1 MAALVPGAAPQTSVM
16 VRLAAGARV
25 SVEVEGGAPEEPSW
39 QALRTW
45 WREAFAQSVAFSV
58 AVKPAPDLPRVV
70 LSLSDDRRAL
80 TATLVRAGASTQLAA
95 ATIEDARRTADL
107 HAAIDQLAWS
117 ARAALGES
125 AARPLPVAQITSPD
139 PRVVVAVTDAAEL
152 VRTGAFGSAYRALRK
167 ARRRDGGAP
176 YVLAPLAAAE
186 LLRGDPTRARDIS
199 REAVN
204 YPARCSP
211 TVQHRLART
220 LLMAN
225 AALEPARTERYDRE
239 LQRLAT
245 VARRE
250 RPHDD
255 EVLFTA
261 ALAHNFRAEF
271 EQAKPLLEEL
281 HRRLPERGLVSYHLG
296 WACLGT
302 DDAEAAAAHL
312 RDASRRLPTP
322 WLILPWAIA
331 LFEAQ
336 QDEELERVLTAAR
349 ADYGRGGL
357 DALNHQVLRIQAA
370 HALLRD
376 DPARARA
383 LLVEDLH
390 WLVTHPVELDLRA
403 GDFAEAGAVL
413 VRLGGSKE
421 LGALVA
427 AVQKL
432 PVEVATRDAASFV
445 GGLHQVQTTGVRAR
459 SLEEALSRDGDSAWG
474 ALLAAYAH
482 EQQGEVGAMQA
493 ELARAALLSSSAMT
507 KALLARS
514 LRAVGKAA
522 EGERLSETL
531 TREMLTLNLRG
542 RCQHPLFGPELA
554 YAYLLR

>member
-1 MAALVPGAAPQTSVM
+1 MPGPPPQTTVLQ
-16 VRLAAGARV
+16 RLAPGTRL
-25 SVEVEGGAPEEPSW
+25 SLEVEGGAPEEPAW

-45 WREAFAQSVAFSV
+45 WRAAFAQSSAFSV
-58 AVKPAPDLPRVV
+58 APKPEPSLPRVV
-70 LSLSDDRRAL
+70 LALSDDRSKL
-80 TATLVRAGASTQLAA
+80 TAALLRRDAHTQLGEAA
-95 ATIEDARRTADL
+95 IADSQRPGDL

-117 ARAALGES
+117 ARTALGED

-139 PRVVVAVTDAAEL
+139 PRVVVAVSDAKEL
-152 VRTGAFGSAYRALRK
+152 VRTGAFGSAYQTLRT

-176 YVLAPLAAAE
+176 FVLAPLAAAE
-186 LLRGDPTRARDIS
+186 LLRGDATRARDIS

-211 TVQHRLART
+211 IDQHLLART
-220 LLMAN
+220 LLLAN
-225 AALEPARTERYDRE
+225 AALEPARTGSYDRE
-239 LQRLAT
+239 LHRLAT

-261 ALAHNFRAEF
+261 ALAHNFLAEF
-271 EQAKPLLEEL
+271 ERARPLLEDL
-281 HRRLPERGLVSYHLG
+281 HRRLPERGFVSYHLG

-302 DDAEAAAAHL
+302 DDAQAAALHL

-322 WLILPWAIA
+322 WLMLPWAIA
-331 LFEAQ
+331 LFESE
-336 QDEELERVLTAAR
+336 QDDQLEAVLEAAR
-349 ADYGRGGL
+349 ADYGRGGA
-357 DALNHQVLRIQAA
+357 DALNHEVLRIQAA

-376 DPARARA
+376 DPKRARK
-383 LLVEDLH
+383 LLVEDLR
-390 WLVTHPVELDLRA
+390 WLVSHPVELDLRA

-413 VRLGGSKE
+413 VRLGGAPE

-427 AVQKL
+427 TVQKL
-432 PVEVATRDAASFV
+432 PVEVTTRDAASFV

-459 SLEEALSRDGDSAWG
+459 GLEEALSRDGGSAWG
-474 ALLAAYAH
+474 ALLTAYAH
-482 EQQGEVGAMQA
+482 EREGEVGAMQA
-493 ELARAALLSSSAMT
+493 ELARAALLSSSPMT

-514 LRAVGKAA
+514 LRAVGKAR
-522 EGERLSETL
+522 EGDRLSEAL

>member
-1 MAALVPGAAPQTSVM
+1 MPGPPPQAAALQ
-16 VRLAAGARV
+16 RLAPGTRL
-25 SVEVEGGAPEEPSW
+25 SLEVEGGTPEEPAW

-45 WREAFAQSVAFSV
+45 WRAAFAQSNAFSV
-58 AVKPAPDLPRVV
+58 APKPDPSLPRVV
-70 LSLSDDRRAL
+70 LTLSDDR
-80 TATLVRAGASTQLAA
+80 SQLAA
-95 ATIEDARRTADL
+95 ALVRRDARTQLGEAAIADSQRPGDL

-117 ARAALGES
+117 ARTALGED

-139 PRVVVAVTDAAEL
+139 PRVVVAVSDAKEL
-152 VRTGAFGSAYRALRK
+152 VRTGAFGSAYQTLRT

-176 YVLAPLAAAE
+176 FVLAPLAAAE
-186 LLRGDPTRARDIS
+186 LLRGDATRARDIS

-211 TVQHRLART
+211 TDQHLLART
-220 LLMAN
+220 LLLAN
-225 AALEPARTERYDRE
+225 AALEPARTGSYDRE
-239 LQRLAT
+239 LHRLAT
-245 VARRE
+245 VAQRE

-261 ALAHNFRAEF
+261 ALAHNFLAEF
-271 EQAKPLLEEL
+271 ERARPLLEDL
-281 HRRLPERGLVSYHLG
+281 HRRLPERGFVSYHLG

-302 DDAEAAAAHL
+302 DDAQAAALHL
-312 RDASRRLPTP
+312 REASRRLPTP
-322 WLILPWAIA
+322 WLMLPWAIA
-331 LFEAQ
+331 LFESE
-336 QDEELERVLTAAR
+336 QDDQLEAVLEAAR
-349 ADYGRGGL
+349 ADYGRGGA
-357 DALNHQVLRIQAA
+357 DALNHEVLRIQAA

-376 DPARARA
+376 DPKRARR
-383 LLVEDLH
+383 LLVEDLR
-390 WLVTHPVELDLRA
+390 WLVAHPVELDLRA

-413 VRLGGSKE
+413 VRLGGAPE

-432 PVEVATRDAASFV
+432 PVEVTTRDAASFV

-459 SLEEALSRDGDSAWG
+459 GLEGALSRDGDSAWG
-474 ALLAAYAH
+474 ALLTAYAH
-482 EQQGEVGAMQA
+482 EREGEVGAMQA
-493 ELARAALLSSSAMT
+493 ELARAALLSSSPMT

-514 LRAVGKAA
+514 LRAVGKAR
-522 EGERLSETL
+522 EGDRLSEAL